1 MSFLRALILGV
12 TIWVILNPISVFAE
26 SHNHEAQHQKEI
38 TSPFEIKKEKKSL
51 HCLLKLH
58 KEKELCPHPNSS
70 HDKSFQVTVASDCG
84 GKTSGAIPN
93 TATFNYDFAE
103 ANSVLLIT
111 NCWKSAF
118 TSDHFFVCHGF
129 NDSLSP
135 PPRTI

>member
-1 MSFLRALILGV
+1 MSFLRALISGV
-12 TIWVILNPISVFAE
+12 TIWVFLNPISVFAE
-26 SHNHEAQHQKEI
+26 SHNHEAQHQKKI
-38 TSPFEIKKEKKSL
+38 SSPFESKKQDVSL

-58 KEKELCPHPNSS
+58 IQHGYCPHSNSMTENKIPFS
-70 HDKSFQVTVASDCG
+70 IASDCG